1 MDTFEIVVL
10 SIAII
15 LLILVLGTFVYFMT
29 KVDKTSKWP
38 PVVSE
43 CPDFW
48 TLKMGNVE
56 DGSSNICVDTNNT
69 IDKKC
74 KSFHADSQGSGFS
87 SGWDSNSFGEFKLDQ
102 KENDNTIHNDY
113 LVYIDKDNN
122 YQYSGYDRDTHS
134 IDADWSNTYSVDVNG
149 TGSNTVT
156 TKGVTLLASG
166 DGGSTPW
173 NSNINNEN
181 QFYSNN
187 NGIYTISDKTP
198 VEISFNL
205 PDADL
210 DGSELKEE
218 KKKWARKCNVS
229 WDGIINT

>member
-48 TLKMGNVE
+48 TLKMGNGE
-56 DGSSNICVDTNNT
+56 DISLNICVDTNNT

-74 KSFHADSQGSGFS
+74 KSFHANSQGSGF
-87 SGWDSNSFGEFKLDQ
+87 DSNWNETNFGEFKLDQ

-113 LVYIDKDNN
+113 LVYIDENNN
-122 YQYSGYDRDTHS
+122 YQYSGYDKDIHS
-134 IDADWSNTYSVDVNG
+134 INAKWSSKYNVDVVDA
-149 TGSNTVT
+149 TGIVMDQ
-156 TKGVTLLASG
+156 TLLN
-166 DGGSTPW
+166 DGNGSDIPW
-173 NSNINNEN
+173 ESNISDEDKFNSN
-181 QFYSNN
+181 STN

-198 VEISFNL
+198 VEISFDL
-205 PDADL
+205 PDVDI

-229 WDGIINT
+229 WDGITNT

>member
-56 DGSSNICVDTNNT
+56 DGSLNICVDTNNT

-74 KSFHADSQGSGFS
+74 KSFHADSEGSGF
-87 SGWDSNSFGEFKLDQ
+87 DSNWNQINFGEFKLDQ

-113 LVYIDKDNN
+113 LVYIDENNN
-122 YQYSGYDRDTHS
+122 YQYSGYDKDIHS
-134 IDADWSNTYSVDVNG
+134 INAQWSSKYNVNASG
-149 TGSNTVT
+149 INDLVT
-156 TKGVTLLASG
+156 DQTLLN
-166 DGGSTPW
+166 DGNGSDISW
-173 NSNINNEN
+173 KSNISSTY
-181 QFYSNN
+181 QFNSTN

-198 VEISFNL
+198 VEISFQL

-229 WDGIINT
+229 WDGITNT